1 MKADLTRN
9 TFDRRKQFTRVLQ
22 QQGRVQLDSDWNE
35 QVAILLHYMQTLAA
49 DIIGPYG
56 GPEDNLGFEISFNPA
71 PLSEEEQK
79 TLSEEERRMLEDLKD
94 GDFTIGKGR
103 YYVDGVLCENESY
116 VTYTDQ
122 PYLHGLERLGDE
134 RQLVYLDVWEHHVTA
149 IEDPGIREVALGGP
163 DTATRAKVV
172 WQVRVDNGQVK
183 GGTRLPLDRDSIWA
197 SWRETWVK
205 RWQPANRGMLKAK
218 GREDTDEDADPCII
232 SPEAR
237 YRGAENQLYRVEIH
251 TGGEIAQDNGSDE
264 DIRRETTDYER
275 ESETNA
281 GSVPTFKWSRDNGS
295 VTFPIRDLDG
305 SVVTVESL
313 GRDDQLSLK
322 VGDLVEIID
331 DDYILQGRA
340 EPLLRVEE
348 VDATTMRVTL
358 DGQPPSDV
366 GRHPTKHPLLR
377 RWDHGSSSYDT
388 IPLRED
394 TWLTLEDGIQI
405 CFESVQQPQ
414 EEDAQ
419 PEPHEYRTGD
429 YWLIP
434 ARTATGDVEWPGDVG
449 EPEAQPPHG
458 IDHHYAPLAIIE
470 NGQIVSIIED
480 GQVVWEGDCRCSFTS
495 QSTCPPTSDSEE
507 ES

>member
-9 TFDRRKQFTRVLQ
+9 TFDRRKQFSRVLM

-35 QVAILLHYMQTLAA
+35 QVAILLHYVQTLAA

-56 GPEDNLGFEISFNPA
+56 GPRDNLGFEIFTDLASLP
-71 PLSEEEQK
+71 EEEQK
-79 TLSEEERRMLEDLKD
+79 RLGSLDD
-94 GDFTIGKGR
+94 GDFVIGAGR
-103 YYVDGVLCENESY
+103 YYVDGVLCENDSY
-116 VTYTDQ
+116 VTYTGQ
-122 PYLHGLERLGDE
+122 PYIRYPEPPEEVRY
-134 RQLVYLDVWEHHVTA
+134 LVYLDVWERHITA
-149 IEDPGIREVALGGP
+149 IEDPDIREVALGGP

-172 WQVRVDNGQVK
+172 WQVRVDSIPDESEDKDGFDA
-183 GGTRLPLDRDSIWA
+183 RFSLDSDSVRTF
-197 SWRETWVK
+197 WREAWLQ

-218 GREDTDEDADPCII
+218 GREALDDDSDPCII

-251 TGGEIAQDNGSDE
+251 TGGEVGQDNGSDE
-264 DIRRETTDYER
+264 ALRREAAVNDR
-275 ESETNA
+275 ETSA
-281 GSVPTFKWSRDNGS
+281 GPTFKWSRDNGS
-295 VTFPIRDLDG
+295 VTFPIRDLNG
-305 SVVTVESL
+305 SVVTLESL
-313 GRDDQLSLK
+313 GRDDYLSLK
-322 VGDLVEIID
+322 VGDLVEIVD
-331 DDYILQGRA
+331 DDYVLQGRA

-348 VDATTMRVTL
+348 IDASTMRVTL

-366 GRHPTKHPLLR
+366 GRYQARHPLLR

-388 IPLRED
+388 IPLQED

-405 CFESVQQPQ
+405 YFQPPPEQ
-414 EEDAQ
+414 EDA
-419 PEPHEYRTGD
+419 PREGNVYRTGD

-470 NGQIVSIIED
+470 NGAPT
-480 GQVVWEGDCRCSFTS
+480 GCRCLFEPI
-495 QSTCPPTSDSEE
+495 STCPEPQDDGNSEQ
-507 ES
+507 